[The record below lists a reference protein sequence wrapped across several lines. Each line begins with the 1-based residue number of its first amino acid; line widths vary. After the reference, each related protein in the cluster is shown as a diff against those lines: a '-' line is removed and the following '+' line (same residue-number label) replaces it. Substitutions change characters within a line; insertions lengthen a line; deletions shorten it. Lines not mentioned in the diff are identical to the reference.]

1 MRDFIKPNVVVSKCL
16 GFEHCRYNGETIAA
30 PLVQKMVPYVN
41 FAPYPEDLLEL
52 TDSGKQMACL
62 E

>member
-1 MRDFIKPNVVVSKCL
+1 LNTVAT
-16 GFEHCRYNGETIAA
+16 GEIIAA
-30 PLVQKMVPYVN
+30 PFVQKMVPYVN
-41 FAPYPEDLLEL
+41 FAPYPENLLEL

>member
-1 MRDFIKPNVVVSKCL
+1 LNTVAT
-16 GFEHCRYNGETIAA
+16 GEIIAA